1 MADQTLNSSQGS
13 ELYDVVI
20 LGGGPGGLTAAL
32 YTARSRLKTLVVE
45 KGIPGG
51 QAATTFHVENYP
63 GFPDG
68 VSGMEISQLME
79 RHATRFGAEITYDE
93 IVGLEDYDQKVKVVR
108 GGEASYRARA
118 LIIATGAEQSKLGV
132 PGEEFYRGRGV
143 SYCATCDGAFF
154 RDKVVAVIGGGD
166 SAVEEGDFLTR
177 YASKVIIIHRRD
189 ALRAAKVIQERA
201 LANPKI
207 EFCWNSTVQEIRG
220 DDFVKSL
227 MLRNVKTAVQ
237 SHLPAE
243 GVFVYVGLKP
253 NSEFLKGII
262 QLDAGGYVIANEE
275 METNVA
281 GIFAIG
287 DVTKKSLRQIITA
300 AGDGA
305 VAAMAADR
313 YLHE

>member
-1 MADQTLNSSQGS
+1 MTDHTLISTKGS
-13 ELYDVVI
+13 DLYDVVI

-32 YTARSRLKTLVVE
+32 YAARARLKTLVIE

-63 GFPDG
+63 GFPEG

-79 RHATRFGAEITYDE
+79 QQATRFGAVITYDE
-93 IVGLEDYDQKVKVVR
+93 ILGIDVYDQKVKVVR
-108 GGEASYRARA
+108 GSDANYRARA
-118 LIIATGAEQSKLGV
+118 IIIATGAEQSKLGV
-132 PGEEFYRGRGV
+132 PGEELYRGRGV

-177 YASKVIIIHRRD
+177 FASKVVIIHRRN

-201 LANPKI
+201 FANPKI
-207 EFCWNSTVQEIRG
+207 EFRWDSVVQEIKG
-220 DDFVKSL
+220 DNFVNTLTLVNLKSEGRSTL
-227 MLRNVKTAVQ
+227 
-237 SHLPAE
+237 HAE
-243 GVFVYVGLKP
+243 GVFVYVGLNP
-253 NSEFLKGII
+253 NSGFLKGVVA
-262 QLDAGGYVIANEE
+262 LDPGGYVITNEE

-287 DVTKKSLRQIITA
+287 DVRRKSLRQIITA